1 MIVRDTLSPLT
12 SYLLACILCYIILC
26 VALLLTHILKG
37 VSSVCGYVDE
47 EDTLACV
54 VAEVYGVIP
63 NKSLCLVLVDGA
75 VSGFTALVVQ
85 TRVTAGY

>member
-1 MIVRDTLSPLT
+1 M
-12 SYLLACILCYIILC
+12 LC
-26 VALLLTHILKG
+26 VAPLLTHILKC

-54 VAEVYGVIP
+54 VAEVYGAIP

-75 VSGFTALVVQ
+75 ISGFTTLVVQ
-85 TRVTAGY
+85 TQVTAGYWVKLASSNN